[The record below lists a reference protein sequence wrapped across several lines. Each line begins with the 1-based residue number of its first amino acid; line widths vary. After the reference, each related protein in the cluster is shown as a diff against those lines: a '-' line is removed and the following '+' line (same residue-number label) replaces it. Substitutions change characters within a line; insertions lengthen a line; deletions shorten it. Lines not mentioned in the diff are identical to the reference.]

1 MLKDTRGLSMVEYIL
16 GGSLALAIIGLA
28 VYGIAGSVSD
38 QGSNVEGAVDDMPD
52 QPSWGS

>member
-1 MLKDTRGLSMVEYIL
+1 MLKDTHGLSMVEYIL

>member
-38 QGSNVEGAVDDMPD
+38 QGGNVEGAVDDMPD

>member
-38 QGSNVEGAVDDMPD
+38 QGDAVKTSVDGMPN
-52 QPSWGS
+52 QPNW

>member
-16 GGSLALAIIGLA
+16 GGSLALAIVGLA

-38 QGSNVEGAVDDMPD
+38 QGGAVESSIDSMPG
-52 QPSWGS
+52 QPGW